1 MLTRSSSLVLAALL
15 AVGTSIGIATS
26 ASAQPTKTVH
36 NAMRL
41 ALWPDWTEGQSHCSL
56 GAVGTDKYG
65 NDVGITAGHCW
76 VDDMID
82 PATGQNLDDAP
93 ILDDIVPIW
102 HADDLDWNPAVP
114 GPDPIAYLRYYK
126 DSDGWSAGHPG
137 RDYAVMEFVDGV
149 VLSSQGPHITMTG
162 IHELPN
168 GTIDS
173 PFVVNHPATP
183 QEKVL
188 GSGLNSNNQLVVSGK
203 IGVYYGRITNNS
215 FTGTV
220 GVYQSHA
227 YHVAGDSGGPA
238 VVKDPGVD
246 YPSAGNGFQTAGT
259 WAGITKAVIASWP
272 AFSYTSSANILADL
286 RARDEASGSDGT
298 VFGAGFQVTSNP

>member
-1 MLTRSSSLVLAALL
+1 MFAKRSSLLLTVLL
-15 AVGTSIGIATS
+15 AIGTSISVAVPAT
-26 ASAQPTKTVH
+26 AQPTKTVH

-41 ALWPDWTEGQSHCSL
+41 ALWPDWAEGQSHCSL

-65 NDVGITAGHCW
+65 NSVGITAGHCW
-76 VDDMID
+76 GEGGTH
-82 PATGQNLDDAP
+82 PTTGQDLDDTTIFDNIA
-93 ILDDIVPIW
+93 PIW
-102 HADDLDWNPAVP
+102 HADDLDWDPANP

-126 DSDGWSAGHPG
+126 DSDGSSAGHPG
-137 RDYAVMEFVDGV
+137 RDYAVMEFVEGI
-149 VLSSQGPHITMTG
+149 VLSSQGPHIKMTG

-168 GTIDS
+168 GTINS
-173 PFVVNHPATP
+173 PYVVNLPALP

-188 GSGLNSNNQLVVSGK
+188 GAGLNSDHRLIVSGK
-203 IGVYYGRITNNS
+203 TGVFYGRITHNA

-227 YHVAGDSGGPA
+227 QHIPGDSGGPA
-238 VVKDPGVD
+238 VIKLPHAQ
-246 YPSAGNGFQTAGT
+246 YPSAANGFHTEGA
-259 WAGITKAVIASWP
+259 WAGITKALGP
-272 AFSYTSSANILADL
+272 GFPPYTYTSSANILANL